1 LLQIR
6 ILAVAIIVLFS
17 FSPQVTTLVLA
28 EENQDDKSVFEV
40 TEGEAQSGE
49 DQTNPTIDNP
59 QAETSNLEGND
70 ISVSTFDFI
79 KMLVALGFV
88 LFLIYFLV
96 KFVTKRNRLF
106 NQGQSIVNLGGTS
119 VGPNKSVQMIK
130 VGSRVLVLGIGDS
143 ITLLKEIDD
152 ELESKQLI
160 EEYVNKQEQV
170 IEPKDIVNKVSSIL
184 MKYNRKSSNN
194 ESKVTFSSE
203 FQEQMALLKQNR
215 SKQLDDIKRKGL
227 KKHE

>member
-1 LLQIR
+1 MLQIR

-184 MKYNRKSSNN
+184 MKNNRKSSNN